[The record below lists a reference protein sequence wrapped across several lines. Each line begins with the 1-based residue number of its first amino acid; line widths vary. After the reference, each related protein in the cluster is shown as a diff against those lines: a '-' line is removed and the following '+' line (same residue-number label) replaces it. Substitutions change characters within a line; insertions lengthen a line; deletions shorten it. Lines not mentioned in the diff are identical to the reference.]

1 MAAHPEI
8 VLSKARKETQ
18 STPLA
23 FPRDGSINN
32 QQTMISLFKYNRLN
46 PRELPEKLKTR
57 DIFLPLPMA
66 GIEDNIALQYQ
77 DVPLGA
83 VGGLLAPAKGAAG
96 EIAKAAGAAMAGAQF
111 LATSALGAA
120 GDVLNEAGAAAAA
133 KAGSGASAM
142 FARISQ
148 GVQKFGGQ
156 AQEAT
161 AQALGMA
168 DNPNMSLS
176 FQGVELRNHNF
187 TWRLIAKSMAESV
200 EIESIINYLKINA
213 LPQKVFGAGFHL
225 GYPSIA
231 LISFYPTN
239 LIKISDLGCF
249 ITAINVK
256 YDGDGHPVFFKG
268 EKPVIVDLSISFR
281 ERAILTSDDYWDYHS
296 DAINPL
302 GNDKVPGNFI
312 GGAIGGTP
320 V

>member
-8 VLSKARKETQ
+8 VLSEARKETQ

-32 QQTMISLFKYNRLN
+32 QQTMISLLKYNRLN
-46 PRELPEKLKTR
+46 PRELPKTLKSR
-57 DIFLPLPMA
+57 DIFLPLPMS

-96 EIAKAAGAAMAGAQF
+96 EIAKAAGATMAGAQF

-120 GDVLNEAGAAAAA
+120 GDVLNEAGAA
-133 KAGSGASAM
+133 KAGAGASAM
-142 FARISQ
+142 FARMSQ
-148 GVQKFGGQ
+148 GAQKAAGQ
-156 AQEAT
+156 SQEAT

-187 TWRLIAKSMAESV
+187 TWRLIAKSITESL
-200 EIESIINYLKINA
+200 EIEAIINTLKINA

-225 GYPSIA
+225 GYPCIA

-312 GGAIGGTP
+312 GGTIGGAP
-320 V
+320 I